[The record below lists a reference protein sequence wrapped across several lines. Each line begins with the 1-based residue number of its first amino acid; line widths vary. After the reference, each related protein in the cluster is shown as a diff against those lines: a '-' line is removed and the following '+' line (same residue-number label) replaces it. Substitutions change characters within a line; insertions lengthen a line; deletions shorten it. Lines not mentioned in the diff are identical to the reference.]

1 MHDQIRAIQFLMDS
15 DLSGPVNTTA
25 PNPATNSEFTAAL
38 ARALHR
44 PALLTVPGIA
54 LKVALGGFSSELLG
68 SKKVL
73 PEVLTTSGFVFDYP
87 HVAPALTALTV
98 SD

>member
-1 MHDQIRAIQFLMDS
+1 MDS
-15 DLSGPVNTTA
+15 ELSGPVNTTA
-25 PNPATNSEFTAAL
+25 PNPSTNSEFTAAL

-44 PALLTVPGIA
+44 PALLPVPGIA

-73 PEVLTTSGFVFDYP
+73 PEVLTSAGFVFDYP